1 MKTHPPLLLFGLPHR
16 SCVPYRGVAALELA
30 IVLPILLTFLLG
42 VLEVGR
48 MLDVQVMLETAVGV
62 GGRQA
67 STGLS
72 TNAQVQQDVIN
83 NLTFAGLPTQDVT
96 VTVED
101 LTTPGTDATQAAE
114 LDTLQVTVTIPFSD
128 VRWAATALV
137 TDNNTMLSATSTF
150 RSARVNPYPTNIEP
164 PVGN

>member
-1 MKTHPPLLLFGLPHR
+1 MLPT
-16 SCVPYRGVAALELA
+16 GAAALEFA

-48 MLDVQVMLETAVGV
+48 MLDVQVMLESAVGV

-67 STGLS
+67 STGVS

-83 NLTFAGLPTQDVT
+83 YLTFAGLPTQDVT

-101 LTTPGTDATQAAE
+101 LTTPGTDASLAAE
-114 LDTLQVTVTIPFSD
+114 LDALQVTVTIPFSD

-137 TDNNTMLSATSTF
+137 TNNNTLLSATSTF

-164 PVGN
+164 PTGD